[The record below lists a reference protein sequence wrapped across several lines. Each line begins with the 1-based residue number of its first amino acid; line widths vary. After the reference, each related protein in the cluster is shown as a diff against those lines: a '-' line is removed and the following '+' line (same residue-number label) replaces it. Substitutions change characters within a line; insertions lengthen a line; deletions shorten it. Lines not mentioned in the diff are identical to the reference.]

1 MKTQRLVAKSWLI
14 AGLVCTALAL
24 SAFQAMPRFT
34 TVEPDTGK
42 VGDLISAKGE
52 NLEKTHIAEV
62 YLTDGSKDTK
72 VTVTEQSA
80 SEVKFKVPQIK
91 AGRYHLMVLTANKAS
106 LIEQPVVL
114 TVE

>member
-1 MKTQRLVAKSWLI
+1 MKTHGVVSKTWLM
-14 AGLVCTALAL
+14 AGLVGTALAL
-24 SAFQAMPRFT
+24 YAFQAMPRFT

-52 NLEKTHIAEV
+52 NLEKTYIAEV
-62 YLTDGSKDTK
+62 YLTDGAKDTK
-72 VTVTEQSA
+72 VIVTEQSA
-80 SEVKFKVPQIK
+80 TEVKFKVPQIK
-91 AGRYHLMVLTANKAS
+91 AGRYHLLVLTANKAS